1 MEYINGRPDTGGGEE
16 IGAELARV
24 YTPTPRDSGRR
35 AVVRVPAIPS
45 GLAFVELETAS
56 HELDRCRVIL
66 AGAVAALA
74 AAEARRGSARN
85 ADMAQGADALRR
97 GEAPAPSAVAALE
110 ADIRG
115 LVGNRDAARV
125 LVAQCEMQ
133 LDAVLSQHRADYQRR
148 LDAAITADRD
158 DALAALDAYE
168 ATRAT
173 VLADLSLRA
182 WLAGGRKIGVG
193 QLPELR
199 GITSADRPAPR
210 HADVLASLRR
220 ELDWG

>member
-1 MEYINGRPDTGGGEE
+1 MNDEPFFEVDHTGAAFPGVAPVNVQPRDTGRR
-16 IGAELARV
+16 IIV
-24 YTPTPRDSGRR
+24 KVPTL
-35 AVVRVPAIPS
+35 PA

-56 HELDRCRVIL
+56 AELDRCRVI
-66 AGAVAALA
+66 AGGAVAALA
-74 AAEARRGSARN
+74 AAEARRGSAHN

-125 LVAQCEMQ
+125 LVIQCEMQ
-133 LDAVLSQHRADYQRR
+133 LDAVLSEHRADYQRR
-148 LDAAITADRD
+148 LDAAIAADRD
-158 DALAALDAYE
+158 DALAALDAYD
-168 ATRAT
+168 AARTT

-210 HADVLASLRR
+210 HADVVESLRR
-220 ELDWG
+220 ELSW